1 MPRYLFF
8 DILGS
13 GGHHGTGVTRSHTT
27 ASASSTPTQRPRAMT
42 ETRLPP
48 TGVSTSGG
56 NSPRGT
62 KMADNETNS
71 GSPEKLMHQTKELLN
86 IGTMMVVG
94 PPSSADKQS
103 EEVRF
108 YFQGNS
114 NNKSKKETISF
125 HKS

>member
-1 MPRYLFF
+1 
-8 DILGS
+8 
-13 GGHHGTGVTRSHTT
+13 
-27 ASASSTPTQRPRAMT
+27 
-42 ETRLPP
+42 
-48 TGVSTSGG
+48 
-56 NSPRGT
+56 
-62 KMADNETNS
+62 MADNETNS